1 MAELGFEPGLAD
13 SGTHALTNM
22 LLPFHRD
29 NETQR
34 VKDKEDS
41 SMPGPE
47 GEVGQE
53 WNYGRWPEVRLQNL
67 LKTI

>member
-1 MAELGFEPGLAD
+1 MAELGFEPHLTD
-13 SGTHALTNM
+13 SEIHALTDM
-22 LLPFHRD
+22 HLPLHGD
-29 NETQR
+29 NETQC

-53 WNYGRWPEVRLQNL
+53 QELCKLARSEASKL
-67 LKTI
+67 T